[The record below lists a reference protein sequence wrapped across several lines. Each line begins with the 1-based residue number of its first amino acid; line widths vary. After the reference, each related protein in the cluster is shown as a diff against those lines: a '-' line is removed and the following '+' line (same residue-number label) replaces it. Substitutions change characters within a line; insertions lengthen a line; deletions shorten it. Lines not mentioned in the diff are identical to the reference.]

1 MHNNSKSNLLELNS
15 KITEC
20 SECDRLVSFREK
32 IAKNKRKMYQNEI
45 YWGKPIVGF
54 GDENA
59 RLLIIGLAPAA
70 HGGNRTGR
78 VFTGDKSSDFLFKC
92 LNEVKISNQDNSNH
106 VNDGLKLFNTY
117 LTLSLKC
124 VPPEDKP
131 TKQELLN
138 CFKYFKSEI
147 NYLKNV
153 QIILALGKIAFDSV
167 VQFYNLEY
175 KTKLKNLK
183 FSHGI
188 EFELPDNKVLV
199 GCYHPSPRNV
209 NTGRI
214 DFKKFVALL
223 KSIKKKI
230 NNE

>member
-1 MHNNSKSNLLELNS
+1 MYTSSKSNLLELNS
-15 KITEC
+15 KIIKCIEC
-20 SECDRLVSFREK
+20 KRLVEFRKK
-32 IAKNKRKMYQNEI
+32 IAKDKRKMYKNEI

-59 RLLIIGLAPAA
+59 KLLIIGLAPAA
-70 HGGNRTGR
+70 HGGNTTGR

-92 LNEVKISNQDNSNH
+92 LNEVKISNQDRSDNI
-106 VNDGLKLFNTY
+106 NDGLKLFNAY

-131 TKQELLN
+131 TKEELLK
-138 CFKYFKSEI
+138 CFKYFKEEI
-147 NYLKNV
+147 NCLKKV
-153 QIILALGKIAFDSV
+153 KIILALGKIAFDSII
-167 VQFYNLEY
+167 QFYNIEH
-175 KTKLKNLK
+175 KIKLKNYK
-183 FSHGI
+183 FSHGG
-188 EFELPDNKVLV
+188 EFVLPENKILV

-214 DFKKFVALL
+214 DFKKFVSLL
-223 KSIKKKI
+223 KSIKNKL

>member
-1 MHNNSKSNLLELNS
+1 MYTSSKSNLLELNS
-15 KITEC
+15 KIIKCIEC
-20 SECDRLVSFREK
+20 KRLVKFRKK
-32 IAKNKRKMYQNEI
+32 IAKDKRKMYQNEI

-54 GDENA
+54 GDESA
-59 RLLIIGLAPAA
+59 KLLIIGLAPAA

-92 LNEVKISNQDNSNH
+92 LNEVKISNQDSSNH
-106 VNDGLKLFNTY
+106 INDGLKLINAY

-138 CFKYFKSEI
+138 CFKYFKAEI
-147 NYLKNV
+147 NYLKNIK
-153 QIILALGKIAFDSV
+153 IILALGKIAFDSII
-167 VQFYNLEY
+167 QFYNLEY
-175 KTKLKNLK
+175 NTKLKNYK
-183 FSHGI
+183 FSHGG
-188 EFELPDNKVLV
+188 EFILPENKILV

-214 DFKKFVALL
+214 DFKKFVSLL
-223 KSIKKKI
+223 KSIKNKL

>member
-1 MHNNSKSNLLELNS
+1 MYISSKSNLLELNS
-15 KITEC
+15 KIIKCIEC
-20 SECDRLVSFREK
+20 KRLVEFRKK
-32 IAKNKRKMYQNEI
+32 IAKDKRKMYQNET

-59 RLLIIGLAPAA
+59 KLLIIGLAPAA

-92 LNEVKISNQDNSNH
+92 LNEVKISNQDRSDNI
-106 VNDGLKLFNTY
+106 NDGLKLFNAY

-131 TKQELLN
+131 TKEELLN
-138 CFKYFKSEI
+138 CFKYFKEEI
-147 NYLKNV
+147 NCLKKV
-153 QIILALGKIAFDSV
+153 KIILALGKIAFDSII
-167 VQFYNLEY
+167 QFYNIEH
-175 KTKLKNLK
+175 KIKLKNYK
-183 FSHGI
+183 FSHGG
-188 EFELPDNKVLV
+188 EFVLPENKILV

-214 DFKKFVALL
+214 DFKKFVSLL
-223 KSIKKKI
+223 KSIKNKL

>member
-1 MHNNSKSNLLELNS
+1 MYTSSKSNLLELNS
-15 KITEC
+15 KIIKCIEC
-20 SECDRLVSFREK
+20 KRLVKFRKK
-32 IAKNKRKMYQNEI
+32 IAKDKRKMYQNEI

-54 GDENA
+54 GDESA
-59 RLLIIGLAPAA
+59 KLLIIGLAPAA

-92 LNEVKISNQDNSNH
+92 LNEVKISNQDSSNH
-106 VNDGLKLFNTY
+106 INDGLKLINAY

-138 CFKYFKSEI
+138 CFKYFKAEI
-147 NYLKNV
+147 NYLKNIK
-153 QIILALGKIAFDSV
+153 IILALGKIAFDSII
-167 VQFYNLEY
+167 QFYNIEH
-175 KTKLKNLK
+175 KKKFKNYK
-183 FSHGI
+183 FSHGG
-188 EFELPDNKVLV
+188 EFVLPENKILV

-214 DFKKFVALL
+214 DFKKFVSLL
-223 KSIKKKI
+223 KSIKNKL